1 LLLAFLLV
9 ILVAIGASSLF
20 MSITLSSEVRQFD
33 EAVDQMRF
41 ARTEFLLIRYYN
53 EMTGWQG
60 VQPLVVQMGT
70 LYGRRVV
77 LTDRDGI
84 VVGDSAEE
92 LLGQLYQTE
101 SSGKPLLRRL
111 GPSVGVV
118 IGTLYIISSPSDPT
132 SAMGLITAINRFLLL
147 GGILA
152 IIVAVVVTII
162 ISRRISNPVRAL
174 TFAARQLEAGDF
186 SHRVQVKDKG
196 EIGEL
201 AMTFNSMSASLERA
215 ELLRKNMVAD
225 VAHELRTPVSHI
237 QGELEAIGDGLITP
251 DVRTFSSIYEEALLL
266 SRLIDDLQEL
276 TLAEAGKLTLFRQE
290 TDVLQVVQNAVE
302 AARTRA
308 TTKGII
314 MAVELPEKLPHCD
327 IDSQRIGQ
335 VIRNLLYNAITHTPK
350 GGTITIT
357 ANQFNRSVEIS
368 VADTGSGISA
378 ADLPNIFERFYRADK
393 SRARSTG
400 GSGLGLTIARRLV
413 EAHGGKIGVDSE
425 PGKGSRFFFTVP
437 LVNR

>member
-1 LLLAFLLV
+1 
-9 ILVAIGASSLF
+9 
-20 MSITLSSEVRQFD
+20 
-33 EAVDQMRF
+33 
-41 ARTEFLLIRYYN
+41 
-53 EMTGWQG
+53 
-60 VQPLVVQMGT
+60 
-70 LYGRRVV
+70 
-77 LTDRDGI
+77 
-84 VVGDSAEE
+84 
-92 LLGQLYQTE
+92 
-101 SSGKPLLRRL
+101 
-111 GPSVGVV
+111 
-118 IGTLYIISSPSDPT
+118 
-132 SAMGLITAINRFLLL
+132 MGLIAAINRFLLL

-201 AMTFNSMSASLERA
+201 ATTFNSMSASLEQA

-251 DVRTFSSIYEEALLL
+251 DVHTFSSIYEEALLL

-290 TDVLQVVQNAVE
+290 ADVLQVARKSVD
-302 AARTRA
+302 AARIKA

-314 MAVELPEKLPHCD
+314 MAVELPNKLPHCD
-327 IDSQRIGQ
+327 IDEQRIGQ
-335 VIRNLLYNAITHTPK
+335 VIRNLLDNAITHTPE
-350 GGTITIT
+350 GGTITMA
-357 ANQFNRSVEIS
+357 ANQLNGNVEIS
-368 VADTGSGISA
+368 VADTGEGISA

-393 SRARSTG
+393 SRARATG

-413 EAHGGKIGVDSE
+413 EAHGGKIGVESE
-425 PGKGSRFFFTVP
+425 PGKGSRFFFTIPTVYYYTLDMKMLVYRSGEIKGNVGRVLNPP
-437 LVNR
+437 LNIS